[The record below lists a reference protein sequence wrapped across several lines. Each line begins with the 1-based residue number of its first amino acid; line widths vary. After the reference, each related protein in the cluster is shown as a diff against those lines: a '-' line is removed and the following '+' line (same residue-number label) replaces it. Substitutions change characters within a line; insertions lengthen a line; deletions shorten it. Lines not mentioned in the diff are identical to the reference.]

1 MFLDGRAIFAQLEY
15 PFVTA
20 IELAGILFTDFN
32 AVQVHSLL
40 PKMLNRLSIL
50 LRTILLFWCAWNGFL
65 CTL

>member
-1 MFLDGRAIFAQLEY
+1 MFLDGRAIFAQLEH
-15 PFVTA
+15 PFITA
-20 IELAGILFTDFN
+20 IKLAGILFTDLN